1 VNYGFNNG
9 KELTLALLELGVFL
23 VDDIH
28 LSFPPHN
35 LAIR

>member
-9 KELTLALLELGVFL
+9 KESTLALLELGIFL
-23 VDDIH
+23 VDDIN
-28 LSFPPHN
+28 LSLSPHN